1 MPTHGFSIESH
12 WLIVHRLFF
21 FHQAESSLKYP
32 YCTAQRNLSNSLFGV
47 ASEQDDKPL
56 LPHSKYDLSYQSPIT
71 STIASSNS
79 TATGSS
85 QNNLENRLG
94 EHYVKTEPSG
104 NKSDSSDSSRDD
116 IVPLKNDV
124 KMNRLL
130 FSPLKNGGKSHVLD
144 IEHYSP
150 LQQAPTDVQ
159 LATVDNGELLVFFFL
174 FFSFCLSFNIFF
186 LFVGSA
192 FMFLIFTH

>member
-1 MPTHGFSIESH
+1 M
-12 WLIVHRLFF
+12 
-21 FHQAESSLKYP
+21 
-32 YCTAQRNLSNSLFGV
+32 FGV

-56 LPHSKYDLSYQSPIT
+56 LPHTKYDLSYQSPIT

-79 TATGSS
+79 PAGSS
-85 QNNLENRLG
+85 QNDVDSSLSD
-94 EHYVKTEPSG
+94 HYVKTEPSG

-130 FSPLKNGGKSHVLD
+130 FSPLKNGGKHMLD

-150 LQQAPTDVQ
+150 LQHAPTDVQ
-159 LATVDNGELLVFFFL
+159 LATVVDSGELHFFGLLL
-174 FFSFCLSFNIFF
+174 FYCL
-186 LFVGSA
+186 
-192 FMFLIFTH
+192 

>member
-1 MPTHGFSIESH
+1 MHT
-12 WLIVHRLFF
+12 
-21 FHQAESSLKYP
+21 ESSLKYP

-56 LPHSKYDLSYQSPIT
+56 LPHSKYDLPYQSSLT
-71 STIASSNS
+71 SSSSTSSATIASSNS
-79 TATGSS
+79 TSAGSS
-85 QNNLENRLG
+85 QNDLQNRLG

-116 IVPLKNDV
+116 IAPLKNDV

-130 FSPLKNGGKSHVLD
+130 FSPLKNGGGKSHMLD

-150 LQQAPTDVQ
+150 LQHAPTDVQ
-159 LATVDNGELLVFFFL
+159 LVTVDNGELL
-174 FFSFCLSFNIFF
+174 SFVLTFCY
-186 LFVGSA
+186 
-192 FMFLIFTH
+192 LIIVYRKACV

>member
-1 MPTHGFSIESH
+1 MDLWIISFSN
-12 WLIVHRLFF
+12 L
-21 FHQAESSLKYP
+21 ESSLKYP

-79 TATGSS
+79 PSAGSS
-85 QNNLENRLG
+85 QNDLESRLG
-94 EHYVKTEPSG
+94 DHYVKTEPSG

-130 FSPLKNGGKSHVLD
+130 FSPLKNGGKSHMLD

-150 LQQAPTDVQ
+150 LQHAPTDVQ
-159 LATVDNGELLVFFFL
+159 LATVDNGELLFYCCFFFRIL
-174 FFSFCLSFNIFF
+174 FFSFVKSLCQL
-186 LFVGSA
+186 
-192 FMFLIFTH
+192 TH